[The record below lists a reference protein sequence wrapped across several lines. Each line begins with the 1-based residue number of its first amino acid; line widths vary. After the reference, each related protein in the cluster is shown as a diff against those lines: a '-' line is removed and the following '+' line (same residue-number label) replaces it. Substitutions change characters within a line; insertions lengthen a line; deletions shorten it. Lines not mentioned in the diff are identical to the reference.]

1 MIIQLISTPF
11 LKCHD
16 KCDMV
21 LQPSSVLRA
30 WKPALLKVE
39 AICYFKA
46 ASNFLNHFW
55 RRQTPFRKA
64 YAKGGCRGD

>member
-1 MIIQLISTPF
+1 MIIQLISTQF

-16 KCDMV
+16 KCDIV

-55 RRQTPFRKA
+55 RRQAPLLEGICR
-64 YAKGGCRGD
+64 GGCRGD